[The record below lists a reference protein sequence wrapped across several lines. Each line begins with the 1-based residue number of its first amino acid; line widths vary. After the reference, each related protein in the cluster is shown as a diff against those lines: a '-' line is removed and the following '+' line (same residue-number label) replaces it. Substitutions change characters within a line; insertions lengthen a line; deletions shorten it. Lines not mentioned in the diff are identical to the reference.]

1 MRFLVVDSGDR
12 QAWRIGEALRELG
25 QEPII
30 SPNPTHAVELARKL
44 AVDAVIADLGMPSM
58 NGVELAEALWL
69 FECYVP
75 MAFRQ
80 TVPRGELVS
89 LAAEIGLLFPVAW
102 TRADMERIVRA
113 VAARRPR
120 QLARGSETSLPP
132 AAAGDGLLGSAPAQ
146 ARAERDAWVLVPVR
160 KLVRK
165 LHVTCRTW
173 AQLEE
178 LCARHEAGRGHLTLR
193 GTHQLAPGDHLT
205 VVIELPS
212 AVALSMAAAVRSVR
226 SDGGAPAYVIE
237 LVGLNH
243 ETCALLRASA
253 RTARATP
260 RREAAAADREHPED
274 PLADL
279 PRPGSGA
286 AHASARDHRAR

>member
-1 MRFLVVDSGDR
+1 MRFLVVDNGER
-12 QAWRIGEALRELG
+12 VAWRIGEALRELD
-25 QEPII
+25 QEVII
-30 SPNPTHAVELARKL
+30 SPNPTHAIELARKL
-44 AVDAVIADLGMPSM
+44 AVHAVVADLGMPSM

-102 TRADMERIVRA
+102 TRADMERIVGT
-113 VAARRPR
+113 VAERRPR
-120 QLARGSETSLPP
+120 PLAQGSETSLPP
-132 AAAGDGLLGSAPAQ
+132 AAAGGVPV
-146 ARAERDAWVLVPVR
+146 ARIERDTWVLVPMR

-165 LHVTCRTW
+165 LHVACRTW
-173 AQLEE
+173 EQLDE
-178 LCARHEAGRGHLTLR
+178 LCARHEAGRNHLTLR
-193 GTHQLAPGDHLT
+193 GAHQLAPGDHLT

-237 LVGLNH
+237 LTGLNH

-253 RTARATP
+253 RSARAP
-260 RREAAAADREHPED
+260 AGDSDALEGQRPEE
-274 PLADL
+274 L
-279 PRPGSGA
+279 RPPGCGVS
-286 AHASARDHRAR
+286 HSSPRDHQAR